1 MRTRTSTLLTTITAV
16 TVSVLGASVLT
27 GCQAKDDKADKS
39 GPAVATPDRP
49 ADAGATATSAVT
61 RPAELPSGKAQPTA
75 PSTSVPSG
83 RPSTPAGV
91 RGLQPAARAGGLAR
105 LTDGPTDVPVDP
117 GEVRDRVN
125 NVVVAA
131 YGATGAGPRAV
142 LFVGVDG
149 MTGVEGKRLEHMLR
163 GMVEYVNGSGGSV
176 PDGVTMK
183 SYDAGPLGGTLECM
197 PGSAAGPAAIC
208 GWADRYTTAVAYFDQ
223 ASADQAAAKFKA
235 MRADLEK

>member
-1 MRTRTSTLLTTITAV
+1 MRTRTSTLLTTIAAV

-27 GCQAKDDKADKS
+27 GCQADDDKAVTS
-39 GPAVATPDRP
+39 GPAVATTDQP
-49 ADAGATATSAVT
+49 AKAGTTAAVT
-61 RPAELPSGKAQPTA
+61 RPAELPADKAKPTA
-75 PSTSVPSG
+75 SAPATSAPSG
-83 RPSTPAGV
+83 RPSNSTGV
-91 RGLQPAARAGGLAR
+91 RRLQAADRAGGLAR

-131 YGATGAGPRAV
+131 YGSTGTGPRAV

-149 MTGVEGKRLEHMLR
+149 MTGVDGKRLEHMLR

-208 GWADRYTTAVAYFDQ
+208 GWADRYTTAVAYFEQ
-223 ASADQAAAKFKA
+223 SSADQAAAKFKA